1 MSKALCARMEGCMTR
16 LECLKED
23 EKYRKVS
30 DAVTDYPDLSAKL
43 LGAIM
48 QHDCCIMVS
57 ERYEEILTEGLP
69 CKYTQEELKNIV
81 ENSKIQA
88 YEVLVPVENEVILEA
103 IKRKKADLE
112 KYEAML
118 MDIYNENSAK
128 TLFFV
133 DTASDCQKSDE

>member
-1 MSKALCARMEGCMTR
+1 MTY
-16 LECLKED
+16 LERLKED

-48 QHDCCIMVS
+48 QHDCCIKLS
-57 ERYEEILTEGLP
+57 ENFEEILTKGLP

-133 DTASDCQKSDE
+133 DTASDCQKSEE